1 MPQSINESTSSI
13 AKRIAAEDNR
23 STPFQISELLHQLKD
38 HHSDVTAFMTFF
50 SHWVIRRFRRIEI
63 EGLDRIPQHR
73 HHIFISNHRDILL
86 DPVLINHALLS
97 HQLTAARS
105 VIGSNL
111 MEDPAMARLMS
122 LAGCLEVPRGDMPL
136 RDKFKALKQLSAD
149 IQSSLE
155 QHNIWIAQREGR
167 AKDGIDETNPAV
179 LKMLLMAKEK
189 HQSTAS
195 FLSQQSIIPVS
206 ISYQWDPSDTHKA
219 LERYIKGLDGTELDN
234 ASRTDTMQ
242 HLIDSLDR
250 CEGDVQINFGT
261 PLNAETPDE
270 LVTHIDQHIL
280 ENYKYFD
287 SHLAALSITKHE
299 ALSDNLKDAENQFKE
314 RISELPDA
322 AGALLI
328 ESYANSCRK

>member
-1 MPQSINESTSSI
+1 MPQSLDISVSSNTKNTGTEENKS
-13 AKRIAAEDNR
+13 A
-23 STPFQISELLHQLKD
+23 PFQISELLLKLKD

-50 SHWVIRRFRRIEI
+50 SHWVTRRFRKIEVV
-63 EGLDRIPQHR
+63 GLDRITKHR

-97 HQLTAARS
+97 HKFTSARS

-136 RDKFKALKQLSAD
+136 RDKFKALKQLSSD
-149 IQSSLE
+149 IQFSLKE
-155 QHNIWIAQREGR
+155 HNVWIAQREGR

-179 LKMLLMAKEK
+179 LKMLVMAKEI
-189 HQSTAS
+189 HQNTAS

-219 LERYIKGLDGTELDN
+219 LERYIKGLNASELN
-234 ASRTDTMQ
+234 QASRTDTMQ

-250 CEGDVQINFGT
+250 CEGEVQINFGT
-261 PLNAETPDE
+261 PLNTDNLDQ
-270 LVTHIDQHIL
+270 LVCDIDQHITQ
-280 ENYKYFD
+280 NYKYFD
-287 SHLAALSITKHE
+287 SHLAALSMSKHE
-299 ALSDNLKDAENQFKE
+299 TLSEDLKDAHNKLKK
-314 RISELPDA
+314 RISKLPDA
-322 AGALLI
+322 AGTLLI
-328 ESYANSCRK
+328 ESYANSCRT